1 MIHFSVQQKLTQHC
15 KAIIF
20 QLKLVFL
27 KKRDIIETA
36 LCSGDNW
43 MTLVTTMRKSGGEK
57 KRRRKRESRREE
69 KRKGIPWRVVVRTLQ
84 LGL

>member
-1 MIHFSVQQKLTQHC
+1 M
-15 KAIIF
+15 
-20 QLKLVFL
+20 
-27 KKRDIIETA
+27 
-36 LCSGDNW
+36 CSGDNW